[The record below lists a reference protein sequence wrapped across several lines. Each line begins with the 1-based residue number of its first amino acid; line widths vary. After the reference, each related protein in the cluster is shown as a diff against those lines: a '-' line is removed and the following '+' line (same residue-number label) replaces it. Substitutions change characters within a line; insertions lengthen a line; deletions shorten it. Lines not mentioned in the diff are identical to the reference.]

1 MFPNLIIQMTD
12 PEKKDN
18 GKKLLL
24 QYAGL
29 ATQMVVSL
37 GAGVFI
43 GHWVDKKYRI
53 AVPVFTWLLP
63 LIILVVIFIKVIK
76 DTSKK

>member
-1 MFPNLIIQMTD
+1 MA
-12 PEKKDN
+12 KKDD

-24 QYAGL
+24 QYAGF
-29 ATQMVVSL
+29 ATQLMVGL
-37 GAGVFI
+37 GFGVLA
-43 GHWVDKKYRI
+43 GHWIDKKISI

-63 LIILVVIFIKVIK
+63 LLILLVLFWKVMK